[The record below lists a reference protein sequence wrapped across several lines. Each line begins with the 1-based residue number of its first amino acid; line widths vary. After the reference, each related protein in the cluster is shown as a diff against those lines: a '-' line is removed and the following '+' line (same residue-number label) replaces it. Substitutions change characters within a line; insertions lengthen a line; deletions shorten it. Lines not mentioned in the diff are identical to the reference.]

1 MDQFDNNNNR
11 SSSSS
16 SSNRNRNGN
25 TNGTTSEHIPSYG
38 LSQIFIPRKSP
49 KRFTRYSST
58 FNDNHYDLENNNNSI
73 MINNNNNNSSSFFS
87 SNPPPSF
94 PPSFPPP
101 EVPPKDPSRDF
112 VPHTSLPNNL
122 FIDNNSNSNGK
133 KNLYQKPSSSSSY
146 STNRYPV
153 RYHGNQNINNN
164 NDNNNDNWSQRRL
177 NNCYSQTNFN
187 ILQSNQAYN
196 GSIDTNNE
204 ENYNDNTNYG
214 DDNYH
219 LPTTSSL
226 GQHINPSQINLNW
239 NFQSSNNSNNHHH
252 NDDNNNNYTSNNQQ
266 KQPHKNHNFKKHA
279 KKAGH
284 KFAEYLRFVGP
295 GFLIAVS
302 YMDPGNYS
310 TNIQA
315 GSQFQFALLFAV
327 LFSNFIAVYL
337 QSLAIKLGTV
347 SGRDLAQVA
356 RDELPRWVNVVLY
369 VLAEIAIV
377 ATDISNVVG
386 AAVALNI
393 LVTRIP
399 LPVCVLLTIVPDMV
413 FVLVTARGGGGG
425 GGDKTGGTKGN
436 SRMMMMRYLEY
447 GLGVLVLGVSVCFAI
462 QLSKIPQMGTT
473 AVVGGGGG
481 GKHDAATVLRGFLP
495 SKVVF
500 RGDAMYAACGIL
512 GSTVMPHG
520 LYVGSSLVKP
530 RLVARDIKT
539 GRFVMGSGS
548 SSNSNR
554 QYDAYRPSL
563 DAIQYSLKV
572 SIIELSV
579 SLFTFALFVN
589 AAIQI
594 IAGCTL
600 YGTADSADADLYSIY
615 EVLGEMLS
623 KGAAVLFMIS
633 LFLSGQSAGIICTIA
648 GQVVSEGYFDWNV
661 RPLLR
666 RVVMRVIALVPCLAV
681 SVSIGRNGMSKALNA
696 TQVVLSILLPFL
708 VLPLIYFTSKESV
721 MTIKVK
727 NSNSRQQQQQLE
739 EQGNGLTT
747 TTGADDFDFDR
758 NLNTT
763 LGGSTFVSEEKNG
776 LPRSLIITTNCEG
789 EDDDDNDDNN
799 NGTTNFLSN
808 NNDDGKNNNKNSN
821 KTEKTIEPKI
831 RMSST
836 LRSYEEEENGEAS
849 SSSCQTVSYKNGWFT
864 TILGSAIWLFITVLN
879 VYLIVQ
885 LGLGKS

>member
-1 MDQFDNNNNR
+1 MDQFDNNNNNR
-11 SSSSS
+11 SSS

-25 TNGTTSEHIPSYG
+25 KNGTTSEHIPSYG
-38 LSQIFIPRKSP
+38 LSQMFIPRKSS
-49 KRFTRYSST
+49 KRFTRCSST
-58 FNDNHYDLENNNNSI
+58 FNDNHYDLENNSNSI

-101 EVPPKDPSRDF
+101 EVPPKDPTRDF

-133 KNLYQKPSSSSSY
+133 QNLYQKPSSY

-196 GSIDTNNE
+196 GNIDTNNE
-204 ENYNDNTNYG
+204 DNNDNNNYG

-239 NFQSSNNSNNHHH
+239 NFQSSNN
-252 NDDNNNNYTSNNQQ
+252 NNNNYHHHNYDNNNQQ
-266 KQPHKNHNFKKHA
+266 QKPHKNHNFKKHA

-327 LFSNFIAVYL
+327 LFSNFVAVYL

-399 LPVCVLLTIVPDMV
+399 LPVCVLLTTVPDMV
-413 FVLVTARGGGGG
+413 FVLVAARSGGGGG
-425 GGDKTGGTKGN
+425 NKAGGTKGN

-473 AVVGGGGG
+473 TVVGGGG

-548 SSNSNR
+548 SSNR

-600 YGTADSADADLYSIY
+600 YGTADSDDADLYSIY

-727 NSNSRQQQQQLE
+727 NSNPRQEQEE
-739 EQGNGLTT
+739 EQENGLTT
-747 TTGADDFDFDR
+747 TNATTGDFDFDR
-758 NLNTT
+758 NLSTT

-789 EDDDDNDDNN
+789 DN

-808 NNDDGKNNNKNSN
+808 NDNDDDNNNNNKNSN
-821 KTEKTIEPKI
+821 KTEKSIETKI
-831 RMSST
+831 RMS
-836 LRSYEEEENGEAS
+836 SYEEEENGEAS

-879 VYLIVQ
+879 IYLIVQ